1 MVADLIDENSAA
13 RIGVPHAGERAQL
26 GRRSGA
32 LDSDCHHARKGVQG
46 VMPPFLQFH
55 ALAAMRGDGLRPELR
70 ILFERLAEVPEAAS
84 SVAVC
89 DCHLADLIEY
99 SSLTMSVR
107 DPAGQCGPKRG
118 LRPQRAE
125 SDGKESE

>member
-1 MVADLIDENSAA
+1 M
-13 RIGVPHAGERAQL
+13 AGERAQL
-26 GRRSGA
+26 MRGAGRVLTIPTVIMR
-32 LDSDCHHARKGVQG
+32 GVQD

-89 DCHLADLIEY
+89 DCHVADLIEY
-99 SSLTMSVR
+99 LSPTMSVR
-107 DPAGQCGPKRG
+107 DPGQCGPKR
-118 LRPQRAE
+118 
-125 SDGKESE
+125 